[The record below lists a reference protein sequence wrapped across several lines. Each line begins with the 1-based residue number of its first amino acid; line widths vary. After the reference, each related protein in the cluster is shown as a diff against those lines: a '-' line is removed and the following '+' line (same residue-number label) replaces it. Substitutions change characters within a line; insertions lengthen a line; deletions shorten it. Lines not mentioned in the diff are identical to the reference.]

1 MIRRPPRSTLF
12 PYTTLFRSHLMVGRE
27 IESIDFGSERKAG
40 EVLLRVQ
47 NLSLPW
53 PGHARGWRLKDVSF
67 ELRRGEVLGIA
78 GLMGAG
84 RTELLECLFGAAA
97 EPPQGRIELLMGN
110 SRRAEPALQPV
121 MFRHP

>member
-1 MIRRPPRSTLF
+1 KLVKTLNTKE
-12 PYTTLFRSHLMVGRE
+12 TTPKEVTHLMVGRE
-27 IESIDFGSERKAG
+27 IEAIDFGSQRQPG
-40 EVLLRVQ
+40 ETLLKVQ

-84 RTELLECLFGAAA
+84 RTELLECLFGAAT
-97 EPPQGRIELLMGN
+97 EPPQGRIELL
-110 SRRAEPALQPV
+110 
-121 MFRHP
+121 